1 MARRLLVLAVVA
13 GLVAGCGGGGSR
25 GGRGVFARKFST
37 GGKLMFG
44 LRAYLQSDKDV
55 YIEGETIKLMCAL
68 ENKSGRN
75 LYLESSGKWSLA
87 KVEARKGDGG
97 VAPIEQKS
105 GRVRREYVKLG
116 AEKSKAVRWFI
127 NNLEAPLWKVKTPL
141 EPGRYKLVLVYDAK
155 KAKESE
161 VWDRL
166 SSAGGRF
173 EGGELWTLK
182 VESNPVMITVKSL
195 EEAIGKKR

>member
-68 ENKSGRN
+68 QNKSPRT
-75 LYLESSGKWSLA
+75 LYLDSTGNWGLA
-87 KVEARKGDGG
+87 KVVVREIGGD
-97 VAPIEQKS
+97 VVETEEKRA
-105 GRVRREYVKLG
+105 RVRRDYLKLEPG
-116 AEKSKAVRWFI
+116 KAVRWRI
-127 NNLEAPLWKVKTPL
+127 DNLGSPLWKVKTPL
-141 EPGRYKLVLVYDAK
+141 KAGKYKLTLVYDATS
-155 KAKESE
+155 ARESE
-161 VWDRL
+161 QWDRL
-166 SSAGGRF
+166 SAAGGPF
-173 EGGELWTLK
+173 EGGELWAVK
-182 VESNPVMITVKSL
+182 AESNPVMITVKSL
-195 EEAIGKKR
+195 EEALGKR